1 MSEKDINIQE
11 NINNSEIENPVGEPE
26 KEMGFWDHL
35 EELRSRIIYGFV
47 ALILGCLV
55 AGYFI
60 EPIMNYVLLM
70 PAKESGL
77 ELQNLKVFGKP
88 MLYFKVIVLSG
99 FVISFP
105 VILYQIWKFV
115 EPALYN
121 NEKSWARKITF
132 FTSFCFLSGV
142 SFAYFVMIPSMLM
155 FSAAFGA
162 DDNIKNTI
170 DINEYWSFLML
181 MIITA
186 GIFFEMPMVS
196 FILSRI
202 GLLSPTILR
211 KYWRHAAVIILIL
224 AAILTPSPDPFNQLI
239 VAVPIYI
246 LYEIS
251 IIISKF
257 ANKRYLAEA

>member
-1 MSEKDINIQE
+1 MSNNTEQNIAPKVDDIEKKN
-11 NINNSEIENPVGEPE
+11 EP
-26 KEMGFWDHL
+26 EMGFWDHL
-35 EELRSRIIYGFV
+35 EELRNRIIYGFI
-47 ALILGCLV
+47 ALILGCFV
-55 AGYFI
+55 AAYFI
-60 EPIMNYVLLM
+60 DPIMNYVLLL
-70 PAKESGL
+70 PAKQSGL

-99 FVISFP
+99 FVIAFP
-105 VILYQIWKFV
+105 VILFQIWKFI

-132 FTSFCFLSGV
+132 FTSFCFLIGI
-142 SFAYFVMIPSMLM
+142 SFAYFVMIPSMLA
-155 FSAAFGA
+155 FSAGFGA

-181 MIITA
+181 MILTA

-202 GLLSPTILR
+202 GMLNPQLLR
-211 KYWRHAAVIILIL
+211 KYWRHSAVVILII

-251 IIISKF
+251 IIISQF
-257 ANKRYLAEA
+257 AYKKYTND